1 MNMAAMKRLD
11 RQGFI
16 IAALHMV
23 VMLNVAIDFL
33 VVS

>member
-1 MNMAAMKRLD
+1 MDMAVMKRLN

-23 VMLNVAIDFL
+23 VILNLAAEFL
-33 VVS
+33 FVS

>member
-1 MNMAAMKRLD
+1 MNMAVMKRLD

-23 VMLNVAIDFL
+23 VMLNVAVEFL
-33 VVS
+33 FAS

>member
-1 MNMAAMKRLD
+1 MNMAVMKRLD

-23 VMLNVAIDFL
+23 VMLNVAAEFL
-33 VVS
+33 FAS

>member
-1 MNMAAMKRLD
+1 MNMTVMKRLD

-23 VMLNVAIDFL
+23 VMLNLAVEFL
-33 VVS
+33 FVS